1 MRFTIVAVAASLI
14 AAASAALPKYDF
26 KPDGPCVEAC
36 TLKAGKELFPN
47 FTHDQ
52 SSPYFLQSLAYDHDR
67 AHPKYRDMMMSAGMC
82 MGACPKA
89 EQDLYRAQFQAK
101 TVWYQNALKASK

>member
-1 MRFTIVAVAASLI
+1 MHSQ
-14 AAASAALPKYDF
+14 
-26 KPDGPCVEAC
+26 
-36 TLKAGKELFPN
+36 KAGKELFPN

-82 MGACPKA
+82 MGACPKV